1 MKLFFKLMLVMKNLR
16 EEKTKIRRR
25 VCDEEITIEEV
36 HGTFK
41 IRKKVSPPSFIYD
54 DKKDD
59 ALLRWC

>member
-1 MKLFFKLMLVMKNLR
+1 MLVMKNPR
-16 EEKTKIRRR
+16 EEKTKMRRR

-41 IRKKVSPPSFIYD
+41 IRKKVSPPSIIYD

>member
-16 EEKTKIRRR
+16 EEKTKMRR
-25 VCDEEITIEEV
+25 VCDEEITIEKV

-41 IRKKVSPPSFIYD
+41 IRKKVSPPSIIYD